1 MSVAVGARASSILYR
16 YYTGPDHPMKLRIW
30 SWIRR
35 STGYAPLTIPYCG
48 RGWIALDERD
58 FLQREV
64 LLGGLY
70 EPEVWDALFSFA
82 FEHEVL
88 WDVGAHVGTFA
99 VRSIL
104 DPRVSFV
111 RAFEPSPPT
120 RSALALNLRLNRGL
134 GCDCRI
140 HDEALGFSGG
150 FTVLYQG
157 PRQNT
162 GMSSIENKPSSESYS
177 VPLTSVDKLV
187 FHRGLAPPTLMKV
200 DVERSERDL
209 FKGALRCLRDC
220 PPKAIVFEGDSDE
233 AGSIKNI
240 EVVQLLENFGYS
252 VSWIRRPEG
261 DIFHRENYFARHK
274 SIYL

>member
-220 PPKAIVFEGDSDE
+220 PPKAIVFEADTTVSGEMEDRAAVE
-233 AGSIKNI
+233 PLVARGYEIRPIKRPSG
-240 EVVQLLENFGYS
+240 EVTS
-252 VSWIRRPEG
+252 
-261 DIFHRENYFARHK
+261 RENYLAVH
-274 SIYL
+274 IP